1 MPFQAF
7 FRLSFLTVFTLTG
20 LAWPS
25 VSVNSPGILSESE
38 DYVFQ
43 DLLPPDSVIMLTL
56 QETVMQALEHNLVRS
71 VERPKIYD
79 SLILF
84 SKNTI

>member
-1 MPFQAF
+1 MPFQAL

-25 VSVNSPGILSESE
+25 VSVSSPGILSESQ

-43 DLLPPDSVIMLTL
+43 YILPPDSVIMLTL
-56 QETVMQALEHNLVRS
+56 QETVMQALEHILVRS
-71 VERPKIYD
+71 TERPKY
-79 SLILF
+79 
-84 SKNTI
+84 TTH